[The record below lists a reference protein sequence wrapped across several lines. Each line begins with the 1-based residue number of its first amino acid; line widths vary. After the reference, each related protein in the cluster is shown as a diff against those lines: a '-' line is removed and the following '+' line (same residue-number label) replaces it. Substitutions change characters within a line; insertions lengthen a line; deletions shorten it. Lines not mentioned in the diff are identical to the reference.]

1 MMVMKKLLTLLI
13 SVVVTVSILLVI
25 VAGWAY
31 WKWEPKRH
39 FEHKSHP
46 VLVDN
51 NTSPHP
57 VIVQPKPT
65 PKKEE
70 SSFNVLILGI
80 DGKMKEDTRTDVMM
94 LVHVAPMKYHVNIL
108 SIPRDT
114 RVRIPDIGYTKINH
128 AHFIGNRKAGNQAG
142 TEAALQAVTTMVGV
156 PIHYF
161 IKVDF
166 GGFQSII
173 DQIGGIEVELSE
185 KVGNFPKGLNLL
197 NGGDA
202 LKLVRERKSLPNGDL
217 GRQDN
222 QTLVLKAI
230 VQKVLHPSQILML
243 PGLVEQVKTNMM
255 ETNFTN
261 EDLLS
266 LALLFKDPEA
276 VKLNSLK
283 VPGRS
288 GKEFDPLVEK
298 ELYYWL
304 PDENG
309 VQKIMDEYF

>member
-1 MMVMKKLLTLLI
+1 MMVMKKLLTILI
-13 SVVVTVSILLVI
+13 SIVVTLSILLVT

-46 VLVDN
+46 VLVDKN
-51 NTSPHP
+51 VFSHP
-57 VIVQPKPT
+57 VNAQTKTI

-94 LVHVAPMKYHVNIL
+94 LVHVDPIKYHVNIL

-128 AHFIGNRKAGNQAG
+128 AHFIGNLKSGSQAG
-142 TEAALQAVTTMVGV
+142 TEAALQAVTTMAGV
-156 PIHYF
+156 PIHYY

-173 DQIGGIEVELSE
+173 DQIGGIEVELSK

-197 NGGDA
+197 SGGDA

-222 QTLVLKAI
+222 QTLVLKAV
-230 VQKVLHPSQILML
+230 VQKVLQPSQILML
-243 PGLVEQVKTNMM
+243 PNLVQEVKTNMI

-266 LALLFKDPEA
+266 LGLIFKNPES

-288 GKEFDPLVEK
+288 GKEFDPLVK
-298 ELYYWL
+298 RELYYWL
-304 PDENG
+304 PDEIG
-309 VQKIMDEYF
+309 VQKLVDEYF

>member
-1 MMVMKKLLTLLI
+1 MVMKKLLTILI
-13 SVVVTVSILLVI
+13 SIVFTVSILLVT

-39 FEHKSHP
+39 FENKSHP
-46 VLVDN
+46 VLVN
-51 NTSPHP
+51 KNTSPEP
-57 VIVQPKPT
+57 LNVQSKLT

-70 SSFNVLILGI
+70 NSFNVLILGI

-94 LVHVAPMKYHVNIL
+94 LVHVNPMKYHFNIL

-128 AHFIGNRKAGNQAG
+128 AHFSGNRKAGNQAG
-142 TEAALQAVTTMVGV
+142 TDAALQAVTEMLGV
-156 PIHYF
+156 PIHHF

-166 GGFQSII
+166 GGFKNII
-173 DQIGGIEVELSE
+173 DQIGGIEVDLPE
-185 KVGNFPKGLNLL
+185 KSGSFPKGLNLL
-197 NGGDA
+197 NGEDA
-202 LKLVRERKSLPNGDL
+202 LKLVRERKSLPNGDQD
-217 GRQDN
+217 RQDN
-222 QTLVLKAI
+222 QSIVLKAI
-230 VQKVLHPSQILML
+230 VHKILHPGQILML
-243 PGLVEQVKTNMM
+243 PSLVQQVKTNMM
-255 ETNFTN
+255 ETDFTN

-276 VKLNSLK
+276 VKLNNLK

-288 GKEFDPLVEK
+288 GRKFDPLVKK

-304 PDENG
+304 PDEIG
-309 VQKIMDEYF
+309 VQKMINEYF

>member
-1 MMVMKKLLTLLI
+1 MAMKKLVIFIISIVIVVSTLL
-13 SVVVTVSILLVI
+13 
-25 VAGWAY
+25 VAATGWAY

-46 VLVDN
+46 VLVDKN
-51 NTSPHP
+51 VSLHP
-57 VIVQPKPT
+57 VNAQIKT
-65 PKKEE
+65 IPKKEE

-80 DGKMKEDTRTDVMM
+80 DGKMKEDTRTDAMM
-94 LVHVAPMKYHVNIL
+94 LVHVDPMKYRVNIL

-128 AHFIGNRKAGNQAG
+128 AHFIGNRKAGSRAG
-142 TEAALQAVTTMVGV
+142 TEAALQAVTTIVGV

-166 GGFQSII
+166 WGFQSII

-197 NGGDA
+197 NGSEA
-202 LKLVRERKSLPNGDL
+202 LNLVRERKSLPNGDL

-222 QTLVLKAI
+222 QTLVLKAV
-230 VQKVLHPSQILML
+230 VQKVLHPSQILKL
-243 PGLVEQVKTNMM
+243 PNLEQEVKTNMM

-266 LALLFKDPEA
+266 LGLLFKNPET

-288 GKEFDPLVEK
+288 GKEFDPLVK
-298 ELYYWL
+298 RELYYWL
-304 PDENG
+304 PDEMG
-309 VQKIMDEYF
+309 VQKLVDEYF

>member
-1 MMVMKKLLTLLI
+1 MVMKKLAIFVI
-13 SVVVTVSILLVI
+13 SIVILVSILLVS

-46 VLVDN
+46 VLVDKN
-51 NTSPHP
+51 VFSHP
-57 VIVQPKPT
+57 VNAQSKTI

-94 LVHVAPMKYHVNIL
+94 LVHVDPLKYRVNIL

-128 AHFIGNRKAGNQAG
+128 AHFIGNRKAGSQAG

-156 PIHYF
+156 SIHYF
-161 IKVDF
+161 IKVDLA
-166 GGFQSII
+166 GFQSII

-185 KVGNFPKGLNLL
+185 KVGNFPKGINLL
-197 NGGDA
+197 NGSDA

-222 QTLVLKAI
+222 QTLVLKAV

-255 ETNFTN
+255 ETNFTH

-266 LALLFKDPEA
+266 LGLLFKDSEA
-276 VKLNSLK
+276 VKLNVLK

-288 GKEFDPLVEK
+288 GKEFDPLVKK
-298 ELYYWL
+298 ELYYWML
-304 PDENG
+304 DESG
-309 VQKIMDEYF
+309 VKKMVNEYF

>member
-1 MMVMKKLLTLLI
+1 MVMKKLLTILI
-13 SVVVTVSILLVI
+13 SIVVTISILLVT

-39 FEHKSHP
+39 FENKSHP
-46 VLVDN
+46 VLVEN

-65 PKKEE
+65 LKKEE

-80 DGKMKEDTRTDVMM
+80 DGKIKEDTRTDAMM
-94 LVHVAPMKYHVNIL
+94 LVHVDPMKYRVNVL

-114 RVRIPDIGYTKINH
+114 RVQIPDIGYTKINH
-128 AHFIGNRKAGNQAG
+128 AHFIGNLKAGSQAG

-156 PIHYF
+156 PIHYY
-161 IKVDF
+161 IKVDLA
-166 GGFQSII
+166 GFQSII

-197 NGGDA
+197 SGGDA

-243 PGLVEQVKTNMM
+243 PNLVQEVKTNMM

-266 LALLFKDPEA
+266 LGLLFKNPES

-288 GKEFDPLVEK
+288 GKEFDPLVK
-298 ELYYWL
+298 RELYYWL
-304 PDENG
+304 PDEIG
-309 VQKIMDEYF
+309 VQKLVDEYF